1 MLGRTAAAL
10 LTASLL
16 ASTAALAQPVTPGT
30 GVQASQAWSR
40 ATPPGADTAA
50 IYVILKAPTTDRLI
64 GATTPEAKKAEIHQ
78 ITMAGNVRVM
88 RAMRSG
94 LPLPPGQPVSLQP
107 GGYHIMLTGLT
118 NPLKLGD
125 TFPIHLAFQTSPA
138 IDLVARVAS
147 IGVSEPPAAGND
159 LR

>member
-1 MLGRTAAAL
+1 MLGRRAAAL

-16 ASTAALAQPVTPGT
+16 ATPAAWAQPVTPGT

-50 IYVILKAPTTDRLI
+50 VYVILKAPTADRLI
-64 GATTPEAKKAEIHQ
+64 GGTTPEAKKVEIHQ
-78 ITMAGNVRVM
+78 ITMDGNVMVM
-88 RAMRSG
+88 RAMPNG
-94 LPLPPGQPVSLQP
+94 LALPPGQPVSLQP
-107 GGYHIMLTGLT
+107 GSYHVMLTGLT

-125 TFPIHLAFQTSPA
+125 TFPIHLSFQTSPA
-138 IDLVARVAS
+138 IDLVVRVAA
-147 IGVSEPPAAGND
+147 IGVSEPPPAGTD